1 MKEKYYIETKV
12 ICFLKQDIAR
22 KDANYII
29 GNSINQSMFLDEN
42 LKEFHKKSGFKFYSF
57 DSFYP
62 LSDKNGIYNKGS
74 IYMFRLRSLNN
85 NFANSIANIL
95 KKFQNEYFN
104 VIAVEKN
111 IRAKRTIESLISLT
125 PIIRTFIIYSIFIW

>member
-1 MKEKYYIETKV
+1 MFLYLQIIIKSLKYLYKNVLLYRYVRGDILKEKYYIETKV

-22 KDANYII
+22 KDANCII

-42 LKEFHKKSGFKFYSF
+42 LKKLHKKSGFKFYSF

-95 KKFQNEYFN
+95 KK
-104 VIAVEKN
+104 IS
-111 IRAKRTIESLISLT
+111 KR
-125 PIIRTFIIYSIFIW
+125 IF